1 MYVFDYIVLINIK
14 YDLFVIVMKRNL
26 VFGKVVFGNEI
37 LMVFLIYDDFLFNE
51 IIFGMLYF
59 CCIFGVCKLS

>member
-1 MYVFDYIVLINIK
+1 
-14 YDLFVIVMKRNL
+14 MKRNL

-51 IIFGMLYF
+51 IIFGML
-59 CCIFGVCKLS
+59 